1 MPKRG
6 YSHAFK
12 PSLIGGIRYFACL
25 NSSSPR
31 KEKSFSS
38 EKNKISAFL
47 LEFHFLASF
56 PFFTLHPFF
65 SSTSHLLFP
74 SISLS
79 YLFSSTPCTVMDIEP
94 SYIHPSH
101 SESPSSGHYADGPVR
116 RDTRHTSPQVKQE
129 QTAMEQ
135 DIPSDMAVKQEG
147 TDDKQG
153 GLLQGDELPL
163 IKEELQEPNT
173 TPVPQPTPL
182 PRTMTTDESNDDT
195 DDDHQQPDNN
205 TDDSMVKMETSQQ
218 EGEDIPL
225 QSSAAT
231 PSTVY
236 TPAMYLARRDK
247 RKSSP
252 AVLGV
257 LGLGEEEEAKLGH
270 HLSKHRN
277 SIEAAMLLANF
288 NRPQEAK
295 QSPEPEKSK

>member
-1 MPKRG
+1 
-6 YSHAFK
+6 
-12 PSLIGGIRYFACL
+12 
-25 NSSSPR
+25 
-31 KEKSFSS
+31 
-38 EKNKISAFL
+38 
-47 LEFHFLASF
+47 
-56 PFFTLHPFF
+56 
-65 SSTSHLLFP
+65 
-74 SISLS
+74 
-79 YLFSSTPCTVMDIEP
+79 
-94 SYIHPSH
+94 
-101 SESPSSGHYADGPVR
+101 
-116 RDTRHTSPQVKQE
+116 
-129 QTAMEQ
+129 MEQ
-135 DIPSDMAVKQEG
+135 DISSDMAGKQEG
-147 TDDKQG
+147 LDDKQG

-163 IKEELQEPNT
+163 ITEEQQEPNT

-182 PRTMTTDESNDDT
+182 PRTMTTDENSNDT
-195 DDDHQQPDNN
+195 EDDHQQPDNN
-205 TDDSMVKMETSQQ
+205 TDDSMMEMETSQQ
-218 EGEDIPL
+218 EEEYIPS

>member
-1 MPKRG
+1 
-6 YSHAFK
+6 
-12 PSLIGGIRYFACL
+12 
-25 NSSSPR
+25 
-31 KEKSFSS
+31 
-38 EKNKISAFL
+38 
-47 LEFHFLASF
+47 
-56 PFFTLHPFF
+56 
-65 SSTSHLLFP
+65 
-74 SISLS
+74 
-79 YLFSSTPCTVMDIEP
+79 MDIEP

-101 SESPSSGHYADGPVR
+101 SESPSSGHYADGLVR

-129 QTAMEQ
+129 PTAMEQ
-135 DIPSDMAVKQEG
+135 DISSDKAVKQEG
-147 TDDKQG
+147 PDDKQG
-153 GLLQGDELPL
+153 ALLQGDEPPL
-163 IKEELQEPNT
+163 IKEEQQEPIS

-182 PRTMTTDESNDDT
+182 SITTDGKSSTHNDQQRHDNTNDDT
-195 DDDHQQPDNN
+195 DDD
-205 TDDSMVKMETSQQ
+205 TMCKLKVGQQ
-218 EGEDIPL
+218 EKDIPS
-225 QSSAAT
+225 QSVAAT
-231 PSTVY
+231 PSTMY